1 MWQLKRLELTKLAA
15 TFSDNEVGGGGQ
27 DYLIEFKTMNSAPMY
42 VIPVILSSNPRS
54 TQFTLKVIDGDK
66 LNGEVNLSAGH
77 YDVKVYKQDSATNL
91 NPSHVSVE
99 GLVYIGDAFVEAAT
113 SSAPIYYSREL
124 HTAIY
129 YER

>member
-54 TQFTLKVIDGDK
+54 TQFTLK
-66 LNGEVNLSAGH
+66 GEVNLSAGH

-91 NPSHVSVE
+91 NPLHVSVE